1 MVSVTTDLVLP
12 VGLRLG
18 QRRDNDFD
26 LIGAGPGPIHGVVID
41 VPFRAS
47 VVADAVIVGARHR
60 LIAAHLIR
68 GVAQERK
75 E

>member
-1 MVSVTTDLVLP
+1 VVSVTTDLVLP
-12 VGLRLG
+12 VGPRLG

-26 LIGAGPGPIHGVVID
+26 LIGAGPGPIHGVALD
-41 VPFRAS
+41 VACPAS
-47 VVADAVIVGARHR
+47 VVADVAIVGARHR

-68 GVAQERK
+68 GAAQERK